1 MMSKANA
8 SVVELSVEGDLLFST
23 VVSKRDALLQQ
34 LNGLTGQCRIDF
46 SAVGRVDSSAL
57 SLWLCCQRFAKAKSL
72 SLEVVNVPS
81 ELLSIAKLVGFDDR
95 LN

>member
-1 MMSKANA
+1 MPKDDNA
-8 SVVELSVEGDLLFST
+8 IIELSVEGDLLFST
-23 VVSKRDALLQQ
+23 VVSKRDALLNQ
-34 LNGLTGQCRIDF
+34 LNSLTGQCRLDM

-81 ELLSIAKLVGFDDR
+81 ELLSIAKLVGFNDQ